1 MARGLQGVMLR
12 SFGARDHTATV
23 IETISIAPHFVRVR
37 MVSPTLFQ
45 DAEAEPAAWL
55 RFWFPDPN
63 GSNTEFQRA
72 YTISEADPA
81 AGRFAVDVVLH
92 DPAGPASS
100 WARTVKPGATIAVM
114 SLMGSSRF
122 DVPEEQPAGYL
133 LIGDSA
139 SIPGMNGII
148 ETVPNDVPIEMYL
161 EQHDDNDTLIPL
173 AKHPRLR
180 VRWVMRRDEKS
191 LAEAI
196 ENRDWSDWYAWAT
209 PEAAAL
215 KCVRVRLR
223 DEFGFP
229 KSEIHAQAY
238 WNAGRAMGTHRAT
251 EPAATEPEVGAAP
264 QPESAVPAPARGS
277 WRAQAAS
284 RLLAPLKL
292 PLVLSGVLAA
302 LVTLAQL
309 APFVLLVE
317 LSRLLV
323 SGAGAHRLFTV
334 GFAAVG
340 CWGPGLAGSRPHAVA
355 ARDRCPLRQGVALAA
370 AEQAVPVAAGLV
382 HQPRVRIDQKIG
394 HRRHAGVAL
403 LGHPCRSGRGRRGC
417 RPGGGAG
424 LSVRRGLAS
433 GAGLVRAGSGLPDHH
448 VIAHDPI
455 RAPHCSSA
463 AVGREDERRS
473 G

>member
-1 MARGLQGVMLR
+1 MAAVLVPRPERVQHRVP
-12 SFGARDHTATV
+12 ARLYD
-23 IETISIAPHFVRVR
+23 
-37 MVSPTLFQ
+37 L
-45 DAEAEPAAWL
+45 
-55 RFWFPDPN
+55 
-63 GSNTEFQRA
+63 
-72 YTISEADPA
+72 EADPA

-251 EPAATEPEVGAAP
+251 EPAATEPGGRSPAARIGGACPGAWQLARSGCQPAAGAAKAAAGALGCACGSGHAGAVGAVR
-264 QPESAVPAPARGS
+264 AVG
-277 WRAQAAS
+277 RAV
-284 RLLAPLKL
+284 K
-292 PLVLSGVLAA
+292 
-302 LVTLAQL
+302 
-309 APFVLLVE
+309 
-317 LSRLLV
+317 
-323 SGAGAHRLFTV
+323 
-334 GFAAVG
+334 AAVLRRRRAPVVHG
-340 CWGPGLAGSRPHAVA
+340 RVRRGGVAGDRGLAGSRPHAVA

-382 HQPRVRIDQKIG
+382 HQPRVRIDQKLVTDDTLAL
-394 HRRHAGVAL
+394 HYLVTHAVPDAVAAVVAPV
-403 LGHPCRSGRGRRGC
+403 GCWSICSSWTGEWRWSCSGRFW
-417 RPGGGAG
+417 
-424 LSVRRGLAS
+424 ST
-433 GAGLVRAGSGLPDHH
+433 
-448 VIAHDPI
+448 
-455 RAPHCSSA
+455 
-463 AVGREDERRS
+463 
-473 G
+473 